1 VHRASQTSVPS
12 GIEGI
17 DIPPAAFVDGLAFIE
32 AARSGLS
39 GEIIRQA
46 VDVVGH
52 RELFVRLLG
61 TTSGNLSRLYRRKAL
76 GRGPSEALLDLLR
89 VVAGAVAVFGTLG
102 QADEWLDMEIAALG
116 GQKPIE
122 LCDTFEG
129 RGLVR
134 DAIRRIEYG
143 EFP

>member
-1 VHRASQTSVPS
+1 MHRASQTSVPS

>member
-1 VHRASQTSVPS
+1 MQRASQTSVPT

-17 DIPPAAFVDGLAFIE
+17 DIPPAAFTDGLVFIQTVK
-32 AARSGLS
+32 SGLP
-39 GEIIRQA
+39 GDVIRQA

-61 TTSGNLSRLYRRKAL
+61 TTSGNLSRLYRRKTL
-76 GRGPSEALLDLLR
+76 GKGPSEALLDVLR
-89 VVAGAVAVFGTLG
+89 VVARAVTVFGTLG
-102 QADEWLDMEIAALG
+102 QADEWLDTEIAALG
-116 GQKPIE
+116 GHRPID

-134 DAIRRIEYG
+134 DAIRKIEYG

>member
-1 VHRASQTSVPS
+1 MHRASQTSVPS

-76 GRGPSEALLDLLR
+76 GKGPSEALLDLLR

-116 GQKPIE
+116 GQRPIE